1 MATMATT
8 DKSIIFRKVD
18 TERPSSAADSNDE
31 RLLATSAATTAAAAS
46 AAASAAAVFLAK
58 LSHRLCAALSSQA
71 IAIQVLISQT
81 KSHAIMCSL
90 AQ

>member
-1 MATMATT
+1 MATA

-31 RLLATSAATTAAAAS
+31 RLLATSAATTA

-81 KSHAIMCSL
+81 KSHAIMC
-90 AQ
+90 